1 MATRDALTH
10 WDMDLG
16 SLQEYVETALSG
28 HTASEVWEQEKRF
41 DVTVRLSV
49 AARQSVDVIKN
60 LRIPLKDGALVPIKA
75 LADVSIDSSRAAITR
90 ESGKRYVGIRMNV
103 RNRDLGSFVAEA
115 RRKVAAGVQLPTGYD
130 LLWGGEF
137 ENQERAMK
145 RLTLVLPLSILLTFL
160 LLFSAFGS
168 VWDATIILVNMPV
181 ALLGGLV
188 GLGVVGMTLS
198 VSAAVG
204 FIALLG
210 QAVLNGVL
218 VVSAIR
224 ARLDRGE
231 NLWTATIEGARE
243 RLRAIL
249 MTAMLASLGLLPA
262 AMSHAIGSE
271 TQRPIAVVVVG
282 GTISS
287 ALLTLIVLPVSY
299 YWAGAA
305 RAWFRRRRA
314 TAMAS

>member
-1 MATRDALTH
+1 LPDQRGCLRNPIYRRAR
-10 WDMDLG
+10 
-16 SLQEYVETALSG
+16 
-28 HTASEVWEQEKRF
+28 
-41 DVTVRLSV
+41 VRQF
-49 AARQSVDVIKN
+49 AA
-60 LRIPLKDGALVPIKA
+60 PIR
-75 LADVSIDSSRAAITR
+75 SSHKAAIGFCTSYLTR
-90 ESGKRYVGIRMNV
+90 PTPP
-103 RNRDLGSFVAEA
+103 A
-115 RRKVAAGVQLPTGYD
+115 RPKPAP
-130 LLWGGEF
+130 
-137 ENQERAMK
+137 
-145 RLTLVLPLSILLTFL
+145 ILLTFL
-160 LLFSAFGS
+160 LLVSAFGS

-188 GLGVVGMTLS
+188 GLGVTLS

-287 ALLTLIVLPVSY
+287 ALLTLVVLPVSY

-314 TAMAS
+314 AATGA

>member
-1 MATRDALTH
+1 
-10 WDMDLG
+10 
-16 SLQEYVETALSG
+16 
-28 HTASEVWEQEKRF
+28 
-41 DVTVRLSV
+41 
-49 AARQSVDVIKN
+49 
-60 LRIPLKDGALVPIKA
+60 
-75 LADVSIDSSRAAITR
+75 
-90 ESGKRYVGIRMNV
+90 MNV
-103 RNRDLGSFVAEA
+103 RNRDLGSFVDEA
-115 RRKVAAGVQLPTGYD
+115 RRKVTAGVQLPTGYD

-168 VWDATIILVNMPV
+168 VWDATIILCNMPI

-188 GLGVVGMTLS
+188 GLGAIGMTLS

-231 NLWTATIEGARE
+231 DLWTATIEGARE

-299 YWAGAA
+299 YWAGTV
-305 RAWFRRRRA
+305 RAWIRRRRA
-314 TAMAS
+314 ASATAA